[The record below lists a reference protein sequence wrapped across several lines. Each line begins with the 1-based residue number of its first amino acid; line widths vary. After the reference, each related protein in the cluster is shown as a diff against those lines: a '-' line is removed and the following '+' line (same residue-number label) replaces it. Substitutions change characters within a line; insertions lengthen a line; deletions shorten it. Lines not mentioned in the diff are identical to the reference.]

1 MAAEE
6 AQLGSIWASDG
17 RPAGPNARGRQKVQ
31 ATVKS
36 MGWSSKG
43 VGGAHKVWGA
53 VPVSIPLLP
62 AQMVSGVLNLST
74 SWLID
79 L

>member
-1 MAAEE
+1 M
-6 AQLGSIWASDG
+6 
-17 RPAGPNARGRQKVQ
+17 P

-36 MGWSSKG
+36 MGWSSKS

-53 VPVSIPLLP
+53 VTVSIPLLS
-62 AQMVSGVLNLST
+62 AQLVSGMLDIST
-74 SWLID
+74 SWLIE